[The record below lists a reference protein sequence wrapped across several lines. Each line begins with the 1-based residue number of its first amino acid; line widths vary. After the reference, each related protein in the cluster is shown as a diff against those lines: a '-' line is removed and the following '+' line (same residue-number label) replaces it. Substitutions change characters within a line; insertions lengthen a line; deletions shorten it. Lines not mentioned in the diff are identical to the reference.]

1 MNKEYADGVIDEYL
15 NFGRY
20 KLPLERIGVVIEN
33 SRGDVLEDLTPKN
46 SQ

>member
-1 MNKEYADGVIDEYL
+1 LKKEYADGVIDEYL

-20 KLPLERIGVVIEN
+20 KVPLQQIGVVIKN
-33 SRGDVLEDLTPKN
+33 SRGDVLEELTPKI